1 VEDNALPFA
10 TRNTIALGVLLVL
23 ILVGGGYWTS
33 LRQPEKLHTIEERI
47 KKVDFELLNTPDLLS
62 MYNSVQSELAQWDD
76 RWGHRTKDIPTQD
89 VTTQTNTYLNSV
101 ILSSG
106 RIKVDVQYMGP
117 KQEGKYGYNVYSLRG
132 EGPFYSLFRF
142 IWYLEN
148 GRRLFKF
155 PKMVMRETIAQD
167 NPGEEKS
174 PVVQFQAEMRAYYS
188 SLVELSSSVAW
199 RDTTAA
205 FIDTNPFWPLIRPDL
220 PKNTEGLLE
229 LAHAE
234 LKAVI
239 PGKAFIT
246 DAKGKLWTLGVG
258 DNVYLGY
265 LSKIS
270 PEDGSVEFI
279 LNKAGIS
286 ETVVLKVQF
295 RSPEPEVRR

>member
-1 VEDNALPFA
+1 VEDKTLPFA
-10 TRNTIALGVLLVL
+10 TRNSIALGVLLVL

-33 LRQPEKLHTIEERI
+33 LRQPEKLHNIEEQI

-62 MYNSVQSELAQWDD
+62 MYNSVQSELTEWEE
-76 RWGHRTKDIPTQD
+76 RWGRRTKDIPTQD
-89 VTTQTNTYLNSV
+89 VTTETNAYLNSV

-106 RIKVDVQYMGP
+106 RVKVDVQYMGP

-155 PKMVMRETIAQD
+155 PKMVLKEIIAQD
-167 NPGEEKS
+167 SPGEEKS

-188 SLVELSSSVAW
+188 SIVDLSGNVAW
-199 RDTTAA
+199 RDTAAA
-205 FIDTNPFWPLIRPDL
+205 FIDTNPFWPLVRPDL

-229 LAHAE
+229 LARAE

-239 PGKAFIT
+239 PGKAFIS
-246 DAKGKLWTLGVG
+246 DSKGKLWTLGVG

-265 LSKIS
+265 VSKIS
-270 PEDGSVEFI
+270 PEDGAVEFV

-286 ETVVLKVQF
+286 EIVVLKVRF
-295 RSPEPEVRR
+295 RSPESEVKR

>member
-1 VEDNALPFA
+1 
-10 TRNTIALGVLLVL
+10 VLLVL

-33 LRQPEKLHTIEERI
+33 LRQPEKLRNIEEQT

-62 MYNSVQSELAQWDD
+62 MYNSVQSELTEWEE
-76 RWGHRTKDIPTQD
+76 RWGRRTKDIPTQD
-89 VTTQTNTYLNSV
+89 VTTETNAYLNSV

-132 EGPFYSLFRF
+132 DGPFYSLFRF

-155 PKMVMRETIAQD
+155 PKMVLREIIAQES
-167 NPGEEKS
+167 PGEEKS

-188 SLVELSSSVAW
+188 SIVDLSSNVAW
-199 RDTTAA
+199 RDTAAA
-205 FIDTNPFWPLIRPDL
+205 FIDTNPFWPLVRPDL

-229 LAHAE
+229 VQRAD

-239 PGKAFIT
+239 PGKAFIS
-246 DAKGKLWTLGVG
+246 DSKGKLWTLGVG

-265 LSKIS
+265 VSKIS

-279 LNKAGIS
+279 LNKAGIN
-286 ETVVLKVQF
+286 ETVVLKVRF
-295 RSPEPEVRR
+295 RSPESEVKR